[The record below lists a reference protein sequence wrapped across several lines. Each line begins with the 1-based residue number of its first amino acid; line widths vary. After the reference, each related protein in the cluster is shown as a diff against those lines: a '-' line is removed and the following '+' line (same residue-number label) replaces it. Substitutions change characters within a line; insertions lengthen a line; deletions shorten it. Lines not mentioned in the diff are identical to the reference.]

1 MLRWWRK
8 AQGQD
13 IMIHTCES
21 GHFVIWAAFTPIP
34 LRREGGRKGETKE
47 ACKCDSHNPD
57 EPRVTAT
64 CSIKSEAGFQLEES
78 RAQGKSWKKTS
89 AIVANVQL

>member
-1 MLRWWRK
+1 MLRRWRK

-21 GHFVIWAAFTPIP
+21 GHFVIWTAFTPIP
-34 LRREGGRKGETKE
+34 LRREGGRNGERKE

-57 EPRVTAT
+57 EPT
-64 CSIKSEAGFQLEES
+64 IKSEAGFQPEES
-78 RAQGKSWKKTS
+78 RAKGKSWKKTS
-89 AIVANVQL
+89 AVVANVQL